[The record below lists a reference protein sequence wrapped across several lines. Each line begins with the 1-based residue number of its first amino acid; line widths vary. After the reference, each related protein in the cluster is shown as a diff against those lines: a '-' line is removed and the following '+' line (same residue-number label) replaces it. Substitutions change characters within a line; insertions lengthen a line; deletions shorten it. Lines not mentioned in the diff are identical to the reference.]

1 MAFQNVNVSF
11 KANIITK
18 ATALTVGGDP
28 FVGHLIYL
36 NSRIDKETQQEM
48 SSMGFLLPDG
58 ATRALFFPAGNLKY
72 MIKDTLSGD
81 RKVFTIGQNT
91 RITRKPDEKVKGK
104 TATRYT
110 VEQDPSNVV
119 DVNALPPFVANEGDD
134 QKFNNLAG
142 TPIVNTQAA
151 KKAGSIAA
159 NLKKL
164 QESA

>member
-11 KANIITK
+11 KANIVTK
-18 ATALTVGGDP
+18 ATALEVGGEA
-28 FVGHLIYL
+28 FIGHLIYL

-48 SSMGFLLPDG
+48 TSMGFLLPDG
-58 ATRALFFPAGNLKY
+58 STRALFYPAGNLKY

-81 RKVFTIGQNT
+81 KKVFTLGQNT

-110 VEQDPSNVV
+110 VEQDPSDVV
-119 DVNALPPFVANEGDD
+119 DLNALPPFVASEEDSSGAP
-134 QKFNNLAG
+134 KAPPINN
-142 TPIVNTQAA
+142 QAA
-151 KKAGSIAA
+151 KKAGTIAA